1 MMLAL
6 QIIAVWTIGNF
17 VVGVPAWMWLMRRNR
32 IEERRGQRW
41 LAAHPGM
48 SLSRRPL

>member
-32 IEERRGQRW
+32 IERAWRSS
-41 LAAHPGM
+41 HSGM
-48 SLSRRPL
+48 ALSRRRA